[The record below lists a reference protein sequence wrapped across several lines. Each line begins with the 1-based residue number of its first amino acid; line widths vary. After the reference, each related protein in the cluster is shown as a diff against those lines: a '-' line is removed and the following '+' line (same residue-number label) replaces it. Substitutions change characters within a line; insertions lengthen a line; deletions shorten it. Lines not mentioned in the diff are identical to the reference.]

1 MSNDIAK
8 REEKITWTQDEDDG
22 EALSVWS
29 SDTGRAPVSTS
40 PSFFWLCS
48 FCFWWL
54 GVLKLE
60 TNAQADQCL
69 QFLLFFPVHCGCVLR
84 TKAKLGTL
92 VAFFFSMSSFLS
104 LLLFV
109 LLAFFFSCSS
119 PPAPSSP
126 FRSLLNLLFWVCFL
140 SVIPCFVL
148 LCVFSVVSVYA
159 SVRPPVLVSCF
170 PSFSRPSLCF
180 FLYSPLPSFLLF
192 LSLALFIA
200 RECHRYQVINRLLL
214 QE

>member
-1 MSNDIAK
+1 MPRLINA
-8 REEKITWTQDEDDG
+8 
-22 EALSVWS
+22 
-29 SDTGRAPVSTS
+29 
-40 PSFFWLCS
+40 CS
-48 FCFWWL
+48 FSYFSLFTVVAFWGRRQSW
-54 GVLKLE
+54 E
-60 TNAQADQCL
+60 RW
-69 QFLLFFPVHCGCVLR
+69 LLFF
-84 TKAKLGTL
+84 L
-92 VAFFFSMSSFLS
+92 VCPPFFLCFCSCSWL
-104 LLLFV
+104 
-109 LLAFFFSCSS
+109 FFFSCSS